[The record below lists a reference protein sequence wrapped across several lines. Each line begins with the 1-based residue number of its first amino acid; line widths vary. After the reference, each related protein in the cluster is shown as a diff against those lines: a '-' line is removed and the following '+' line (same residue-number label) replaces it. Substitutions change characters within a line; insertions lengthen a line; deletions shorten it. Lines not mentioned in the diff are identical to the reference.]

1 MTLHIQIA
9 GWECFSEPFFPE
21 KSQATT
27 DLLNEYLPRLS
38 AMDRVLIYVTDDTG
52 VAHIIARR

>member
-9 GWECFSEPFFPE
+9 GRERFVAPYFPE
-21 KSQATT
+21 KQQATT

-38 AMDRVLIYVTDDTG
+38 EMGRVLIYVTDDAG